1 MRVDAHEKKLV
12 DKNVNQTEQSSW
24 FEAQKS
30 RAASTMHKRLLEQMA
45 RLCRKVHGNRME
57 GKIEHES
64 LERHQ
69 ENYKLKRKC
78 VREWMRG
85 SIMKK
90 VPGNLCRMIQ
100 RQIKHSGSIVC
111 SEDSTA
117 VGKGASGTFARQPL
131 CIAARC
137 SEIFVTRK
145 MEFKGSVTDCT
156 GVTGQFA
163 VSK

>member
-1 MRVDAHEKKLV
+1 M
-12 DKNVNQTEQSSW
+12 
-24 FEAQKS
+24 
-30 RAASTMHKRLLEQMA
+30 M
-45 RLCRKVHGNRME
+45 
-57 GKIEHES
+57 
-64 LERHQ
+64 
-69 ENYKLKRKC
+69 
-78 VREWMRG
+78 
-85 SIMKK
+85 K

-145 MEFKGSVTDCT
+145 MEFKGWVTDCT
-156 GVTGQFA
+156 GVTMDEVAAFLVDLSSVKRAKTCGLGNRQQPNKG
-163 VSK
+163 VD